1 MARKKK
7 LTEEEIEIANN
18 TANESDD
25 TFGLPEIEYEPL
37 KRDEPVVEE
46 TVLEEPVVVEEETT
60 SYYQQEESTVVEEE
74 EQEQYVPHYMQE
86 EEASKTPMILGI
98 LALVVLAAVAVWFF
112 AFYQP
117 KIKLEEERARQEAQV
132 QSDKA
137 KRLAEEQR
145 VADQDRANAATRVA
159 DSLAAITTPSTGTIE
174 KLSGRSGRYYVV
186 VASAIDD
193 DLIMDYANDLS
204 KKGVSSKII
213 PPFGKTKF
221 FRIAIDEA
229 DTYADAQ
236 THADNKKGGDFGND
250 VWVVKY

>member
-1 MARKKK
+1 MARRKKN
-7 LTEEEIEIANN
+7 EEQPENLNN

-46 TVLEEPVVVEEETT
+46 GRIEEPEVEETT
-60 SYYQQEESTVVEEE
+60 SSFEQQETVETAEE
-74 EQEQYVPHYMQE
+74 EQYVPYIDE
-86 EEASKTPMILGI
+86 ETPSNMPTILGI
-98 LALVVLAAVAVWFF
+98 SVVVLLAAVAVWFF

-117 KIKLEEERARQEAQV
+117 KVKAEEEKARQAQEFQLQEARKKQEEA
-132 QSDKA
+132 DA
-137 KRLAEEQR
+137 ERLRLEAEQR
-145 VADQDRANAATRVA
+145 AT
-159 DSLAAITTPSTGTIE
+159 DSLAVAKPSEGAIETLTE
-174 KLSGRSGRYYVV
+174 RSGRYYVV

-193 DLIMDYANDLS
+193 DLIMDYAKDLS
-204 KKGVSSKII
+204 KKGVNSKII

-221 FRIAIDEA
+221 YRIAIDVA

-236 THADNKKGGDFGND
+236 TNADSKKGGDYGSD

>member
-7 LTEEEIEIANN
+7 QTEEEIENLKN
-18 TANESDD
+18 TTNESDD

-46 TVLEEPVVVEEETT
+46 PVVEETKVVEEESR
-60 SYYQQEESTVVEEE
+60 SYYQETETTVAEEE
-74 EQEQYVPHYMQE
+74 EQYVPHYMQE
-86 EEASKTPMILGI
+86 EEPSKTPMILGI
-98 LALVVLAAVAVWFF
+98 LAGVVLVAAAVWFF

-117 KIKLEEERARQEAQV
+117 QIKAEEERERAAAQI
-132 QSDKA
+132 QLEKA
-137 KRLAEEQR
+137 NKLAEEKR
-145 VADQDRANAATRVA
+145 IADQLIQDAEKRVA
-159 DSLAAITTPSTGTIE
+159 DSLAAIANPSIGSIE
-174 KLSGRSGRYYVV
+174 TLSERSGRYYVV
-186 VASAIDD
+186 VSSAIDD
-193 DLIMDYANDLS
+193 DLIMDYATDLS

-221 FRIAIDEA
+221 YRIAIDVA

-236 THADNKKGGDFGND
+236 ANADSKKGGDFGND